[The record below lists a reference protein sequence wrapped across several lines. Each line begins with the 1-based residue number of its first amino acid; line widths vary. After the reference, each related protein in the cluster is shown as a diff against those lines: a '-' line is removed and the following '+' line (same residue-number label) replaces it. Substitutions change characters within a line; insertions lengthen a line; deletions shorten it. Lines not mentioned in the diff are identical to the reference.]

1 MQVTAVGES
10 VSMATTFGQIYRY
23 EGVSIILDGC
33 NFHFRK
39 LISHTF
45 ILIDRFE
52 AFIKG

>member
-33 NFHFRK
+33 NLLFSQVD
-39 LISHTF
+39 ISHF
-45 ILIDRFE
+45 YLN
-52 AFIKG
+52 